1 MEVVMENRNQY
12 NLDIREIVFSV
23 LGIDSNITIVE
34 DNEDLTKYG
43 LDSMNVIQIVVE
55 LESRYDIEF
64 PDEYLSIDSLI
75 TISDIN
81 NTLIEVK
88 KYGCTN

>member
-1 MEVVMENRNQY
+1 MENRNQY

-43 LDSMNVIQIVVE
+43 LDSMNVMQIVVE

>member
-1 MEVVMENRNQY
+1 MENRNQY

-34 DNEDLTKYG
+34 ENEDLTKYG

>member
-1 MEVVMENRNQY
+1 MENRNQY

>member
-1 MEVVMENRNQY
+1 MENRNQY

-43 LDSMNVIQIVVE
+43 LDSMNVIHIVVE

>member
-43 LDSMNVIQIVVE
+43 LDSINVIQIVIE
-55 LESRYDIEF
+55 LEIRYDIEF

>member
-1 MEVVMENRNQY
+1 MENRNQY

-88 KYGCTN
+88 KYGCTS

>member
-23 LGIDSNITIVE
+23 LGIGSNITIVE

>member
-1 MEVVMENRNQY
+1 MENRNQY

-75 TISDIN
+75 TISDIKN
-81 NTLIEVK
+81 ALIEVK

>member
-23 LGIDSNITIVE
+23 LEIDSNITIVE